1 MPIDSDFPK
10 NHNVIGKHSH
20 AWLLSVPFTLDLDL
34 YFQFRDLVL
43 SFVPQQGHHP
53 PCHSRNI

>member
-1 MPIDSDFPK
+1 
-10 NHNVIGKHSH
+10 
-20 AWLLSVPFTLDLDL
+20 LLSVPFTLDLDL